1 MKMSRDNGDKIKG
14 RLSKK
19 IRLIIGFSLLTAALT
34 LIGVSVWSIVSANI
48 AIDESLREAEQMVA
62 EFGGQGEE
70 NPPVII
76 DGTDGTASPLAPES
90 ATPTASAPEQSQ
102 NISSAKP
109 ASSLIGILVFE
120 SLGGRKVPV
129 RQGAA
134 PQELNHGAGH
144 NERTSSPG
152 VPGNCLVYGHRD
164 TVFRGFGKLQLGDT
178 IRFETPSGTYVYK
191 ITSMSV
197 VDPGDPII
205 FHVYEKAVLTL
216 VTCYPFDY
224 IGHAPQRYVVVATI
238 VS

>member
-1 MKMSRDNGDKIKG
+1 MSRDNGDKIKG

-48 AIDESLREAEQMVA
+48 AIEESLREAEQMVA
-62 EFGGQGEE
+62 EFGGQGED
-70 NPPVII
+70 NPPVI
-76 DGTDGTASPLAPES
+76 TDGTASPFASES
-90 ATPTASAPEQSQ
+90 ATPTASAQPEQSQ

-109 ASSLIGILVFE
+109 ASSLIGILIFE

-129 RQGAA
+129 RQGAI
-134 PQELNHGAGH
+134 PQELDRGAGH
-144 NERTSSPG
+144 NERTSPPG
-152 VPGNCLVYGHRD
+152 IPGNCLVYGHRD
-164 TVFRGFGKLQLGDT
+164 TVFRGFGKLQLGDA
-178 IRFETPSGTYVYK
+178 IRFETPSGTYVYR

-224 IGHAPQRYVVVATI
+224 IGYAPQRYVVVATM